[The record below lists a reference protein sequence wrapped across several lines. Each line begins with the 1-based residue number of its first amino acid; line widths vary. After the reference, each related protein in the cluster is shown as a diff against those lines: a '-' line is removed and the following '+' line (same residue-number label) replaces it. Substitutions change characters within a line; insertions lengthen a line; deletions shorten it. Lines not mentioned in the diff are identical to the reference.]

1 MIINKLKDIPRVIT
15 KEWRQENISKNSR
28 DNKVEKFQKRVILE
42 DLGINLNHYPLDD
55 KGKTLRNVRIN
66 KRTLEFK
73 NLRKITDREDFVD
86 WTEDFDGIYQFNG
99 STYYWNLKMIPDS
112 GGAQNRSIRPVIDM
126 VEAFAKH
133 IKKNK
138 STDKFFIC
146 ITDGEYYLNFAD
158 ERSGNTRSQFE
169 YAIDQVDRN
178 LRRYF
183 FIGPSHDLKD
193 WWEVINEK

>member
-15 KEWRQENISKNSR
+15 KEWRQEHISKNSR
-28 DNKVEKFQKRVILE
+28 DNKVEKFQKRVIL
-42 DLGINLNHYPLDD
+42 DYPLDD

-73 NLRKITDREDFVD
+73 NLYKITDREDFVD
-86 WTEDFDGIYQFNG
+86 WTEDFDGIYQLNG

-169 YAIDQVDRN
+169 YAIDQVNGD
-178 LRRYF
+178 LRKYF

-193 WWEVINEK
+193 WWEAISEK

>member
-15 KEWRQENISKNSR
+15 KEWRQEHISKNSR

-73 NLRKITDREDFVD
+73 NLYKITDREDFVD
-86 WTEDFDGIYQFNG
+86 WTEDFDGIYQLNG

-158 ERSGNTRSQFE
+158 ERSGNTRSQL
-169 YAIDQVDRN
+169 N
-178 LRRYF
+178 
-183 FIGPSHDLKD
+183 H
-193 WWEVINEK
+193 